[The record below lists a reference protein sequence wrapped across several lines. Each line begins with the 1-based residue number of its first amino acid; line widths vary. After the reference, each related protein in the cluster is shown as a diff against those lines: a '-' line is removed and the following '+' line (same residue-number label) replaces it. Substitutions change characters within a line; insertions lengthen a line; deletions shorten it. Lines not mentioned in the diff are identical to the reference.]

1 MDGMDITYGGAFIAG
16 ILSFLSPCVLPL
28 VPPYLCFLGGVT
40 IDQITDE
47 GTIDRAVSRRV
58 FISALAFVLGFST
71 VFIGLGASASTF
83 GQAIANYFDVLS
95 KIAGGVIIILGLH
108 FMNVF
113 QLSMLFRDTR
123 FHMESKPSGLAGAYI
138 IGLAFAF
145 GWTPC
150 VGPILAT
157 ILFIAGSE
165 DSISSG
171 VGLLATY
178 SAGLG
183 IPFLLAAFSTRP
195 FMRLITK
202 FKRHMPK
209 VEKFIG
215 TLLVITG
222 ILFVTDSMNVIGFWL
237 LELFPNLGKV
247 G

>member
-47 GTIDRAVSRRV
+47 GTIDQAVSRRI

-83 GQAIANYFDVLS
+83 GQAIANYFDILS

-108 FMNVF
+108 FMSVF
-113 QLSMLFRDTR
+113 RISMLFRDFR
-123 FHMESKPSGLAGAYI
+123 FHMESKPSGLAGAYV

-183 IPFLLAAFSTRP
+183 IPFLLAAFSAHP